1 MKDFAI
7 LFAVCS
13 GAVLIENE
21 NAAHAHLGAL
31 LLSGA
36 FFTVLNSDNGQ
47 QSTKG
52 R

>member
-1 MKDFAI
+1 MKDSAI
-7 LFAVCS
+7 FFAVCS

-21 NAAHAHLGAL
+21 NAAHAHLGVP

-36 FFTVLNSDNGQ
+36 FFTALNSDSGQ